1 MPEIWLKYGT
11 TDIVLD
17 IKFENLLKHV
27 SSDYPLLTDDE
38 IKSALKD
45 VIIGDN
51 TLIFALSGSRSVAKI
66 TTMLSQMVQSK
77 GYEKLTVDVLPHVAE
92 ALKMYITD
100 TKISL
105 RRIDYLS
112 LQERLHRFQNVIFIS
127 HVTYD
132 PLFGFSGTPTLVLRN
147 FMKDKMSEA
156 FKSRQNDLPSAGNKG
171 TPLQIALCYCE
182 NISALSIEVVANY
195 HGIAGIY
202 YGNILQCFNDAVT
215 KLSTISTIK
224 TEPTK
229 SAIISTS
236 SEISPHLTLTNS
248 LNSLWNSSHI
258 VKEGG
263 SVVLLAENKQGI
275 GGGAL
280 QMFIE
285 GKLNIEETKKST
297 SYIDG
302 LEHLVFIEA
311 LKQKYEIGILSTI
324 PQYYLRTL
332 LGFTTYSGTKDIL
345 QGLLTKH
352 GKNNKVL
359 VVSDGDVIILKTVL

>member
-27 SSDYPLLTDDE
+27 SSDYPLLTDDD
-38 IKSALKD
+38 IKSALQD

-51 TLIFALSGSRSVAKI
+51 TLILALSGSRSVAKI
-66 TTMLSQMVQSK
+66 ITILSQMAQPK
-77 GYEKLTVDVLPHVAE
+77 GYEKLTVDVFPDISE
-92 ALKMYITD
+92 ALKLYITD

-112 LQERLHRFQNVIFIS
+112 LQERLRRFQNVIFIS

-156 FKSRQNDLPSAGNKG
+156 FQSRANDLPSVGNKG
-171 TPLQIALCYCE
+171 TPLQIALSYCE
-182 NISALSIEVVANY
+182 SIPALSIEVVANY

-202 YGNILQCFNDAVT
+202 YGNILQSFNDAVT
-215 KLSTISTIK
+215 KLSAISTIK
-224 TEPTK
+224 IEPTK
-229 SAIISTS
+229 SAIVSMS
-236 SEISPHLTLTNS
+236 CEIPSHLTLTNA
-248 LNSLWNSSHI
+248 LNTLWNSSHI

-263 SVVLLAENKQGI
+263 SVVLIAENKLGI

-285 GKLNIEETKKST
+285 GKLNMEKAREST
-297 SYIDG
+297 SYIHG
-302 LEHLVFIEA
+302 LEHLVFLEA
-311 LKQKYEIGILSTI
+311 LKRKYELGILSTI

-345 QGLLTKH
+345 QHLLTKH

-359 VVSDGDVIILKTVL
+359 AVSDGDVILLKAI

>member
-51 TLIFALSGSRSVAKI
+51 TLILALSGSRSVAKI
-66 TTMLSQMVQSK
+66 ITTLSQIAQLK
-77 GYEKLTVDVLPHVAE
+77 GYEKLTVDVFPDVAE
-92 ALKMYITD
+92 ALKMYITC

-112 LQERLHRFQNVIFIS
+112 LQERLGRFQNVIFIS

-132 PLFGFSGTPTLVLRN
+132 PLFGFGGTPTLVLRN
-147 FMKDKMSEA
+147 FMKDRMSEA
-156 FKSRQNDLPSAGNKG
+156 FKSRQNDLPSVGNKG
-171 TPLQIALCYCE
+171 TPLQIALSYCE
-182 NISALSIEVVANY
+182 NIPALSIEVVANY

-202 YGNILQCFNDAVT
+202 YGNILQSFNDAVT
-215 KLSTISTIK
+215 KLSAISTIK
-224 TEPTK
+224 TESTK
-229 SAIISTS
+229 SAIISMS
-236 SEISPHLTLTNS
+236 CEIPSHLTLANS
-248 LNSLWNSSHI
+248 LNTLWNSSHI

-263 SVVLLAENKQGI
+263 SVVLIAENKLGI

-285 GKLNIEETKKST
+285 GKLNIEDSRKSN

-302 LEHLVFIEA
+302 LEHLIFLEA
-311 LKQKYEIGILSTI
+311 LKQKYDLGILSTI
-324 PQYYLRTL
+324 PQYYLGTL

-345 QGLLTKH
+345 QHLLTKH

-359 VVSDGDVIILKTVL
+359 AVSDGDEILLKAIL

>member
-1 MPEIWLKYGT
+1 MPEIWFKYGT

-17 IKFENLLKHV
+17 IKFENLLKDV
-27 SSDYPLLTDDE
+27 SSDYPLLSDDE

-45 VIIGDN
+45 VIIRDN
-51 TLIFALSGSRSVAKI
+51 TLIFVLSGSRSVAKI
-66 TTMLSQMVQSK
+66 ISILSQMAESK
-77 GYEKLTVDVLPHVAE
+77 GYEKLMVDVLPNIAE
-92 ALKMYITD
+92 PLKRYLPD

-112 LQERLHRFQNVIFIS
+112 LQDRIDKFQNVVFIS

-147 FMKDKMSEA
+147 FMKDKMYEA
-156 FKSRQNDLPSAGNKG
+156 FKSRQTNLPSVGNKG
-171 TPLQIALCYCE
+171 SPLTIALHYCE
-182 NISALSIEVVANY
+182 NIPASSIEVVANY

-202 YGNILQCFNDAVT
+202 YGNILKSFNEAVT
-215 KLSTISTIK
+215 KLSAISIIK
-224 TEPTK
+224 TESTK
-229 SAIISTS
+229 SAIISVS
-236 SEISPHLTLTNS
+236 SEIVTHLTLTNS
-248 LNSLWNSSHI
+248 LNSLWNASHI

-263 SVVLLAENKQGI
+263 SVVLLAENRKGI

-285 GKLNIEETKKST
+285 GKLKIEDARTSS

-302 LEHLVFIEA
+302 LEHIIFIEA
-311 LKQKYEIGILSTI
+311 LKQKYDLGILSTI

-332 LGFTTYSGTKDIL
+332 LGFTTYSGMREIL
-345 QGLLTKH
+345 QDLLTKH
-352 GKNNKVL
+352 GKNHKVL
-359 VVSDGDVIILKTVL
+359 AISDPEII

>member
-51 TLIFALSGSRSVAKI
+51 TLILALSGSRSVAKI
-66 TTMLSQMVQSK
+66 ITTLSQIAQLK
-77 GYEKLTVDVLPHVAE
+77 GYEKLTVDVFPDIAE

-112 LQERLHRFQNVIFIS
+112 LQERLGRFQNVIFIS

-132 PLFGFSGTPTLVLRN
+132 PLFGFGGTPTLVLRN
-147 FMKDKMSEA
+147 FMKDRMSEA
-156 FKSRQNDLPSAGNKG
+156 FKSRQNDLPSVGNKG
-171 TPLQIALCYCE
+171 TPLQIALSYCE
-182 NISALSIEVVANY
+182 NIPALSIEVVANY

-202 YGNILQCFNDAVT
+202 YGNILQSFNDAVT
-215 KLSTISTIK
+215 KLSAISTIK
-224 TEPTK
+224 TESTK
-229 SAIISTS
+229 SAIISMS
-236 SEISPHLTLTNS
+236 CEIPSHLTLTNS
-248 LNSLWNSSHI
+248 LNTLWNSSHI

-263 SVVLLAENKQGI
+263 SVVLIAENKLGI

-285 GKLNIEETKKST
+285 GKLNIEDSRKSN

-302 LEHLVFIEA
+302 LEHLIFLEA
-311 LKQKYEIGILSTI
+311 LKQKYDLGILSTI

-345 QGLLTKH
+345 QHLLTKH

-359 VVSDGDVIILKTVL
+359 AVSDGDEILLKAIL

>member
-1 MPEIWLKYGT
+1 MPEIWLKYGS

-66 TTMLSQMVQSK
+66 ITILSQMVQSK
-77 GYEKLTVDVLPHVAE
+77 GYEKLIVDVLPDIAE
-92 ALKMYITD
+92 ALKIYVTD

-112 LQERLHRFQNVIFIS
+112 LQERLLRFQNAVFIS
-127 HVTYD
+127 HVAYD
-132 PLFGFSGTPTLVLRN
+132 PLFGFSGTPTLILRN

-156 FKSRQNDLPSAGNKG
+156 FNSRQNDLPSVGNRG
-171 TPLQIALCYCE
+171 TPLQIAFSYCE
-182 NISALSIEVVANY
+182 NIPALSIEVVANY

-202 YGNILQCFNDAVT
+202 YGNILQSFDDAVD
-215 KLSTISTIK
+215 KLTAISTIK

-229 SAIISTS
+229 SAIISMS
-236 SEISPHLTLTNS
+236 SEIPPHLTLTNS
-248 LNSLWNSSHI
+248 LNALWNSVHI

-263 SVVLLAENKQGI
+263 AVVLIAENKQGI

-285 GKLNIEETKKST
+285 GKLNMEEARRSA

-302 LEHLVFIEA
+302 LEHLFFIEA
-311 LKQKYEIGILSTI
+311 LKQKYELGILSTI

-332 LGFTTYSGTKDIL
+332 LGFITYNGTKDIL
-345 QGLLTKH
+345 QDLLIKY

-359 VVSDGDVIILKTVL
+359 AVSDGDLILLKTKS

>member
-1 MPEIWLKYGT
+1 MPEIWLKYGS

-38 IKSALKD
+38 LKSALKD

-51 TLIFALSGSRSVAKI
+51 TLIIALSGSRSVAKI
-66 TTMLSQMVQSK
+66 ITILSQMVQSK
-77 GYEKLTVDVLPHVAE
+77 GYEKLTVDVLPDIAE
-92 ALKMYITD
+92 ALKIYVTD

-112 LQERLHRFQNVIFIS
+112 LQERLLRFQNTIFIS
-127 HVTYD
+127 HLAYD

-156 FKSRQNDLPSAGNKG
+156 FNSRQNDLPSIGNKG
-171 TPLQIALCYCE
+171 TPLQIAFSYCE
-182 NISALSIEVVANY
+182 NIPALSIEVVANY

-202 YGNILQCFNDAVT
+202 YGNILQSFDDAVD
-215 KLSTISTIK
+215 KLTAISTIK

-229 SAIISTS
+229 SAIISMS
-236 SEISPHLTLTNS
+236 CEIPPHLTLTNS
-248 LNSLWNSSHI
+248 LNALWNSVHV

-263 SVVLLAENKQGI
+263 AVVLIAENKQGI

-285 GKLNIEETKKST
+285 GKLNMEEARRST

-302 LEHLVFIEA
+302 LEHLFFIEA
-311 LKQKYEIGILSTI
+311 LKQKYELGILSTI

-332 LGFTTYSGTKDIL
+332 LGFTTYNGTKDIL
-345 QGLLTKH
+345 QDLLTKY

-359 VVSDGDVIILKTVL
+359 AVSDGDLILLKTKS

>member
-51 TLIFALSGSRSVAKI
+51 TLILALSGSRSVAKI
-66 TTMLSQMVQSK
+66 ITTLSQIAQPK
-77 GYEKLTVDVLPHVAE
+77 GYEKLTVDVFPGIAE

-112 LQERLHRFQNVIFIS
+112 LQERLGRFQNVIFIS

-132 PLFGFSGTPTLVLRN
+132 PLFGFGGTPTLVLRN
-147 FMKDKMSEA
+147 FMKDRMSEA
-156 FKSRQNDLPSAGNKG
+156 FKSRQNDLPSVGNKG
-171 TPLQIALCYCE
+171 TPLQIAFSYCE
-182 NISALSIEVVANY
+182 NIPALSIEVVANY

-202 YGNILQCFNDAVT
+202 YGNILQSFDDAVN
-215 KLSTISTIK
+215 KLSAISTIK

-229 SAIISTS
+229 SAIISMS
-236 SEISPHLTLTNS
+236 SEIPRHLTLTNS
-248 LNSLWNSSHI
+248 LNALWNASHI

-263 SVVLLAENKQGI
+263 AVVLIAENKQGI

-285 GKLNIEETKKST
+285 GKLNMEEARRST

-302 LEHLVFIEA
+302 LEHLFFIEA
-311 LKQKYEIGILSTI
+311 LKQKYELGILSTI
-324 PQYYLRTL
+324 PKYYLRTL
-332 LGFTTYSGTKDIL
+332 LGFTTYNGTKDIL
-345 QGLLTKH
+345 QDLLTKY

-359 VVSDGDVIILKTVL
+359 AVSDGDLILLKTIS